1 MATYNVFQRRLT
13 NWFNKLS
20 AADRATARSL
30 GFRGQGK
37 SQVYKSYLILLQLT
51 QPSLYDELHALMGK
65 YREEPDFKPKLAI
78 RRQIIDLINTLPY
91 LDYDDT
97 CKLWDKL

>member
-1 MATYNVFQRRLT
+1 MAKYNVFQRRLT

-20 AADRATARSL
+20 AKDRATARSL
-30 GFRGQGK
+30 GFRVQGQ

-51 QPSLYDELHALMGK
+51 HPSSYDELHTLMGK
-65 YREEPDFKPKLAI
+65 YQVEQDFKPKLAL
-78 RRQIIDLINTLPY
+78 RRQIINLVNTLPY

-97 CKLWDKL
+97 CKLWEEL